1 MLAAGC
7 ARSGPESSA
16 SRMPPDSTV
25 ATTATAAAETS
36 GPDAGELCRDAST
49 GPTTFVYADR
59 PGVDPDLTSVDLYLP
74 AGCGPVPVVMWVHGG
89 GWRRGDKA
97 SGYVERKA
105 AWAESLGAALVSV
118 NYRLT
123 TPDSGVRW
131 PDHGEDVAA
140 AVEWVQREGPTV
152 GLDGTKITLV
162 GHSAGA
168 HLVAITA
175 TDPELLTGAGA
186 DAGAVECVV
195 ALDFSFD
202 LASAPAQTLIVDAF
216 GTNPEII
223 AAASPNVQI
232 DRNGPPTAR
241 FLVITRDGPRRVADA
256 QSFVDLIGGAGGT
269 AELVDAN
276 PYSHNQVSSQ
286 LGDPDDRLV
295 TPPVS
300 EFVRTCTSGG
310 S

>member
-1 MLAAGC
+1 M
-7 ARSGPESSA
+7 
-16 SRMPPDSTV
+16 
-25 ATTATAAAETS
+25 
-36 GPDAGELCRDAST
+36 
-49 GPTTFVYADR
+49 
-59 PGVDPDLTSVDLYLP
+59 DPDLTSVDLYLP

-97 SGYVERKA
+97 SGHVERKA

-216 GTNPEII
+216 GTNPR
-223 AAASPNVQI
+223 SSLRPRRTFRSNVTG
-232 DRNGPPTAR
+232 RRLRGSWSSLAMVPGESMTPSRSSTSSVVPEAPPSSSMPTPTAT
-241 FLVITRDGPRRVADA
+241 TRSARGSVT
-256 QSFVDLIGGAGGT
+256 S
-269 AELVDAN
+269 
-276 PYSHNQVSSQ
+276 
-286 LGDPDDRLV
+286 GDDLV

-300 EFVRTCTSGG
+300 DRVVSC
-310 S
+310 